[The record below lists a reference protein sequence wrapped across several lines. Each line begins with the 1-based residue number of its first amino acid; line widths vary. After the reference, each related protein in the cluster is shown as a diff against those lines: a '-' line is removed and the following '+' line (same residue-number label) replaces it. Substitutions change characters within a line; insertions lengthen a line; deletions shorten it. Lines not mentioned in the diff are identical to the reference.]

1 MNGAHIMAE
10 YQTHKLG
17 EMLIA
22 EGLLTQQQLSAAIQ
36 IQTTDHRKLGDIL
49 VSEGLISDV
58 QLSQTVARML
68 KLPFVNLAGIPISD
82 DVFAVVAMD
91 ILEKH
96 KVLPIEIKGIT
107 LTVATNNPLDVS
119 ALQEIQYMSGY
130 QVKPVLAGR
139 EDIEAHLNKYAE
151 SIHALRAIKM
161 TKDSGADAAPIIK
174 MVEALIGMAIKER
187 ASDIHLEPMANH
199 MRVRF
204 RIDGVLYEKSPI
216 AKDMERKIL
225 SRIKILSGMDV
236 ADSRRPQDGRMSL
249 PVQYKDYDVR
259 VSTLPDIM
267 GENMVLRLLD
277 KSFTKFSFDSLGMD
291 DMEIDMIKKLVTR
304 PYGII
309 LVTGPT
315 GAGKT
320 TTLYSMLNSL
330 NHPTRNII
338 TVEDPVEYKLV
349 GVNQTAI
356 NTRAGYTFATAIR
369 HILRHDPNVIMVGEI
384 RDVETAE
391 IAIRA
396 ALTGHLVL
404 STLHTNTA
412 AGAIMRL
419 LDMNIEPFLIQSSMI
434 AVIAQ
439 RLVRRLC
446 PKCQKEYVPSDEVKA
461 LVARY
466 CEIPHPFTLASPVG
480 CDHCFQTGY
489 SGRVAVYELLTVHEG
504 IRNLILKSP
513 SEQDITRLAV
523 SKGMKTLRKAGLDKV
538 LKKVTSLEE
547 VMGTTF
553 MEEDNHG

>member
-1 MNGAHIMAE
+1 MAE
-10 YQTHKLG
+10 NKILKIG

-22 EGLLTQQQLSAAIQ
+22 QGFITQQQFNAALQ
-36 IQTTDHRKLGDIL
+36 IQETDNRKLGEIL
-49 VSEGLISDV
+49 VAEGFISDQ
-58 QLSQTVARML
+58 QLSKVLASIYQ
-68 KLPFVNLAGIPISD
+68 LPFVNLADIQIAEG
-82 DVFAVVAMD
+82 VFGVVAVD
-91 ILEKH
+91 ILEKY
-96 KVLPIEIKGIT
+96 KVFPIEQKGIT
-107 LTVATNNPLDVS
+107 LTVATNNPLDVA
-119 ALQEIQYMSGY
+119 ALQEIQYMSGF
-130 QVKPVLAGR
+130 QVKPVLAGLN
-139 EDIEAHLNKYAE
+139 DIEFHLKKHSEA
-151 SIHALRAIKM
+151 IHAVRTIKM
-161 TKDSGADAAPIIK
+161 SKDSGADAAPIIK
-174 MVEALIGMAIKER
+174 MVESLVGLAIKER
-187 ASDIHLEPMANH
+187 VSDIHLEPMSDH

-204 RIDGVLYEKSPI
+204 RIDGVLYEKTPI
-216 AKDMERKIL
+216 PKDMERKVL
-225 SRIKILSGMDV
+225 SRVKILSGLDV
-236 ADSRRPQDGRMSL
+236 ADSRRPQDGRMTL
-249 PVQYKDYDVR
+249 PAQYSDYDVR

-291 DMEIDMIKKLVTR
+291 EAEIDLIKKLVTR
-304 PYGII
+304 PYGMI

-330 NHPTRNII
+330 NVSTRNII
-338 TVEDPVEYKLV
+338 TVEDPVEYKLA

-356 NTRAGYTFATAIR
+356 NTRAGYSFATAIR

-419 LDMNIEPFLIQSSMI
+419 LDMNIEPFLIQSAMI

-446 PKCQKEYVPSDEVKA
+446 PHCKKEYVPSDEVKEGI
-461 LVARY
+461 ARY
-466 CEIPHPFTLASPVG
+466 CEVPQGITLASPVG
-480 CDHCFQTGY
+480 CEQCFRTGFA
-489 SGRVAVYELLTVHEG
+489 GRVAVYELLSVNEG

-513 SEQDITRLAV
+513 SEQDITQLAV
-523 SKGMKTLRKAGLDKV
+523 AKGMKTLRQAGLEKV
-538 LKKVTSLEE
+538 LKKMTSLEE

-553 MEEDNHG
+553 MEED